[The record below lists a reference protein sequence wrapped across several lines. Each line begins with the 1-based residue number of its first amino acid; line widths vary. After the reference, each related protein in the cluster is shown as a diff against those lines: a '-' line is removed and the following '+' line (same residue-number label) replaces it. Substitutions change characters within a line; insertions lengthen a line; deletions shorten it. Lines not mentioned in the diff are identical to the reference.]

1 MKPTRV
7 NPSRKFFSRVVVEIS
22 DEVALVT
29 RHHATVDDIAKAATI
44 CAMRVVLGHGAS
56 GDAASM
62 KPYVVGFKRRG
73 IDSLAVDL
81 PRGGAEKAVP
91 VFIKASGRGRDVIG
105 GGQSFGGRVAS
116 MAAIE
121 ADFGGLVLFSY
132 PLHRPGF
139 KDQLRTE
146 HWPQIRCPTL
156 FLSGD
161 RDPFA
166 DLKLLEEKIKII
178 PNARL
183 VVFKGQGHGLLKVL
197 DDALDVAADFLKA
210 EVVGRR

>member
-1 MKPTRV
+1 V
-7 NPSRKFFSRVVVEIS
+7 NSGRPNLTALARK
-22 DEVALVT
+22 
-29 RHHATVDDIAKAATI
+29 
-44 CAMRVVLGHGAS
+44 VVLGHGAS
-56 GDAASM
+56 GNAVSM

-73 IDSLAVDL
+73 IDAMAVDL
-81 PRGGAEKAVP
+81 PRGVAERAVP
-91 VFIKASGRGRDVIG
+91 VFIKASGRGPQVIG

-139 KDQLRTE
+139 TDQLRTE
-146 HWPQIRCPTL
+146 HFPLIRCPVL

-166 DLKLLEEKIKII
+166 QTDLLKKWIKKV
-178 PNARL
+178 PDARL
-183 VVFKGQGHGLLKVL
+183 KIFPGQGHGLLAVL
-197 DDALDVAADFLKA
+197 DEALDAAADFIKSI
-210 EVVGRR
+210 R

>member
-1 MKPTRV
+1 
-7 NPSRKFFSRVVVEIS
+7 
-22 DEVALVT
+22 
-29 RHHATVDDIAKAATI
+29 
-44 CAMRVVLGHGAS
+44 
-56 GDAASM
+56 M

-73 IDSLAVDL
+73 TDAIAVDL
-81 PRGGAEKAVP
+81 PRGTAERAVP
-91 VFIKASGRGRDVIG
+91 IFIKTSGRGHDVIG

-121 ADFGGLVLFSY
+121 ADFGALILFSY

-139 KDQLRTE
+139 PEQLRTG
-146 HWPQIRCPTL
+146 HLPNIRCPTL

-166 DLKLLEEKIKII
+166 RIDLLKEAVKVV

-183 VVFKGQGHGLLKVL
+183 EIFKGQGHGLLAVL
-197 DDALDVAADFLKA
+197 DQALDVAADFIQGLT
-210 EVVGRR
+210 

>member
-1 MKPTRV
+1 
-7 NPSRKFFSRVVVEIS
+7 
-22 DEVALVT
+22 
-29 RHHATVDDIAKAATI
+29 
-44 CAMRVVLGHGAS
+44 
-56 GDAASM
+56 M

-73 IDSLAVDL
+73 IDAIAVDL

-91 VFIKASGRGRDVIG
+91 VFIKTSGRGHDVIG

-139 KDQLRTE
+139 RDQLRTD
-146 HWPQIRCPTL
+146 HWPLIKCPVL
-156 FLSGD
+156 FMSGD

-166 DLKLLEEKIKII
+166 NIDLLREKVKLIRG
-178 PNARL
+178 ARL
-183 VVFKGQGHGLLKVL
+183 EIFKGQGHGLLAVL
-197 DDALDVAADFLKA
+197 DQALDVATDFIHKNI
-210 EVVGRR
+210 E

>member
-1 MKPTRV
+1 
-7 NPSRKFFSRVVVEIS
+7 
-22 DEVALVT
+22 
-29 RHHATVDDIAKAATI
+29 
-44 CAMRVVLGHGAS
+44 MRVVLGHGAS
-56 GDAASM
+56 GNAASM

-73 IDSLAVDL
+73 IDAVAVDL

-91 VFIKASGRGRDVIG
+91 VFIKASGTGHDVIG

-116 MAAIE
+116 MATVE
-121 ADFGGLVLFSY
+121 AGYGGLVLFSY

-146 HWPQIRCPTL
+146 HWPKIKCPVL

-166 DLKLLEEKIKII
+166 DLELLRSKVKLIKGS
-178 PNARL
+178 RL

-197 DDALDVAADFLKA
+197 DQALDTATEFIHSL
-210 EVVGRR
+210 

>member
-1 MKPTRV
+1 
-7 NPSRKFFSRVVVEIS
+7 
-22 DEVALVT
+22 
-29 RHHATVDDIAKAATI
+29 
-44 CAMRVVLGHGAS
+44 
-56 GDAASM
+56 M

-73 IDSLAVDL
+73 IDAIAVDL
-81 PRGGAEKAVP
+81 PRGTAERAVP
-91 VFIKASGRGRDVIG
+91 IFIKTSGLGHEVIG

-121 ADFGGLVLFSY
+121 ADFGALVLFSY

-139 KDQLRTE
+139 PDQLRTD
-146 HWPQIRCPTL
+146 HLPSIRCPTL

-166 DLKLLEEKIKII
+166 RIDLLKEAVKVV

-183 VVFKGQGHGLLKVL
+183 EIFKGQGHGLLAVL
-197 DDALDVAADFLKA
+197 DQALDVAADFINK
-210 EVVGRR
+210 VR